1 MKLSESKD
9 DIFYRFDQPN
19 GFWYELA
26 YFKARKRFF
35 AFRCNAFLKDPYWEK
50 MDASSMRQA
59 KQGSLRLGDSKLGN
73 QRPYLTALF
82 CRCFR
87 TRSRTWV

>member
-26 YFKARKRFF
+26 YVKTRKRFF
-35 AFRCNAFLKDPYWEK
+35 AFRYNAFEKDPNWEE
-50 MDASSMRQA
+50 MDASSMREAQQDVFA
-59 KQGSLRLGDSKLGN
+59 
-73 QRPYLTALF
+73 
-82 CRCFR
+82 
-87 TRSRTWV
+87 WVNRN

>member
-26 YFKARKRFF
+26 YVKARKRFF
-35 AFRCNAFLKDPYWEK
+35 AFRCNAFEKDPNWEE
-50 MDASSMRQA
+50 MDASSMREAQQDVFA
-59 KQGSLRLGDSKLGN
+59 
-73 QRPYLTALF
+73 
-82 CRCFR
+82 
-87 TRSRTWV
+87 WVNRN